1 VQELLRGEKLF
12 LVKSFFSTF
21 CSVLTSSE
29 IIEINI
35 EITENSIEKI
45 SKNQF

>member
-1 VQELLRGEKLF
+1 MQELLRGEKLF

-29 IIEINI
+29 I
-35 EITENSIEKI
+35 TETVLRKFTKSNLKVM
-45 SKNQF
+45 